1 MNIAATSPVTRPV
14 YKALHRPMT
23 ICGVE
28 RRLFIG
34 ALLIGAVTF
43 RVASSLLAGSFV
55 AIGLY
60 GFGLWATQ
68 HDPQMLRII
77 LSASRLRSRY
87 DPVKHEPTAMQVTR
101 C

>member
-1 MNIAATSPVTRPV
+1 
-14 YKALHRPMT
+14 MT

-43 RVASSLLAGSFV
+43 RVASSLLAGGFV

-77 LSASRLRSRY
+77 LSSTRLRARY
-87 DPVKHEPTAMQVTR
+87 DHFKHDPREIEVRR

>member
-1 MNIAATSPVTRPV
+1 MNLVQTAPVMRPV

-34 ALLIGAVTF
+34 ALLIGALAF
-43 RVASSLLAGSFV
+43 RLATSLLAGGLV

-60 GFGLWATQ
+60 CFGLWATQ

-77 LSASRLRSRY
+77 LSSSRLRTRY
-87 DPVKHEPTAMQVTR
+87 DHVKHDPCAIEVTR